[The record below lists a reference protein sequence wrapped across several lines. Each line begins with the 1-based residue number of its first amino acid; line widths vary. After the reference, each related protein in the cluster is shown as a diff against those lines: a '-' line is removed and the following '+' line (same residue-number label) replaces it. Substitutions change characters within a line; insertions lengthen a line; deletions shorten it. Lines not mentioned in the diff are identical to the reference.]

1 MPHTDRTF
9 YPIPG
14 CLNGRP
20 VRVMVFNGEPIWPQ
34 IADHIAYAFGADPDS
49 IHSHD
54 CYWGEDESVD
64 VVTINGEIVGSF
76 DRALSADEWAALLS
90 VSDNTARARAA

>member
-1 MPHTDRTF
+1 MAHTDRTF

-14 CLNGRP
+14 RLNGRP
-20 VRVMVFNGEPIWPQ
+20 LRMMLFGGSVPFGQQM
-34 IADHIAYAFGADPDS
+34 ATDLAYVFGADPDS

-76 DRALSADEWAALLS
+76 DRALSADEWAELMQSAEMAH
-90 VSDNTARARAA
+90 V